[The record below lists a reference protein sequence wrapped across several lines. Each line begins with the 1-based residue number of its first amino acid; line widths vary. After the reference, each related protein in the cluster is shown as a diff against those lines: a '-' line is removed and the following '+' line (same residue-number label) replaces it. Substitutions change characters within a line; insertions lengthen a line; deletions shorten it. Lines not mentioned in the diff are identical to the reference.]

1 MWQFRQAIAGMRDA
15 CLALGIAVVS
25 GNVSF
30 YNETEGRA
38 IPPTPTVASVGILR
52 DVTWHVTQWFKNP
65 GDVIVLL
72 GETQNEL
79 GASEYLATVHGM
91 IAGAPPALDLEI
103 EKRLQNLCLQ
113 AAQERLFSSAHD
125 VAEGGVAVALAEAC
139 ITRPEGP
146 FGAQVTLPGN
156 LRSDVTLFGESQ
168 SRAIVSLSPD
178 KLPRLE
184 QLAHTQQVPY
194 TILGEVGGTEL
205 SIANY
210 LRIPVSTLQHEWQ
223 TALARQL
230 NV

>member
-91 IAGAPPALDLEI
+91 IAGAPPY
-103 EKRLQNLCLQ
+103 
-113 AAQERLFSSAHD
+113 F
-125 VAEGGVAVALAEAC
+125 
-139 ITRPEGP
+139 
-146 FGAQVTLPGN
+146 LPP
-156 LRSDVTLFGESQ
+156 TM
-168 SRAIVSLSPD
+168 
-178 KLPRLE
+178 LPRVEWRLRLPRRVLRDRKAL
-184 QLAHTQQVPY
+184 LAHRSPFQ
-194 TILGEVGGTEL
+194 GT
-205 SIANY
+205 SGPMSRY
-210 LRIPVSTLQHEWQ
+210 
-223 TALARQL
+223 LARVSRGRSCL
-230 NV
+230 FLLTNFHDWSNWRIRNKCRTLS